1 MLNEFKAPQY
11 CGAFL
16 FKKHEYHYIC
26 TMIELGQT
34 NTLEIIRE
42 TPQGLYI
49 ADEDGNEVLLPNR
62 YVPDNFKIWDK
73 LDVFVYLD
81 NEERPVAT
89 TDIPYVKRNDFA
101 VLRCNQV
108 TDYGAFLDWG
118 LVKELFCPFKEQA
131 FKMKP
136 GGWYLVYCYLDEK
149 TNRLVA
155 SSKTNRFL
163 DNSKLTVKEFD
174 EVDLIVS
181 HPSEIGM
188 NVIVNKIH
196 SGLVYK
202 DSIFKDLSI
211 GDKLKGIVKKIRP
224 GNKLD
229 ISLGQI
235 GYRNIGPNA
244 EQILQALNNNGGYLD
259 ITDKSEP
266 EIIKDQ
272 LQMSKKN
279 FKKAIGSLYKQKQIE
294 IKPDG
299 IYLIQ

>member
-1 MLNEFKAPQY
+1 
-11 CGAFL
+11 
-16 FKKHEYHYIC
+16 
-26 TMIELGQT
+26 MITLGQV

-42 TPQGLYI
+42 TDHGIYLM
-49 ADEDGNEVLLPNR
+49 DNEDNEVLLPNR
-62 YVPDNFKIWDK
+62 YVPTSFKIWDK
-73 LDVFVYLD
+73 IDVFVYLD

-89 TDIPYVKRNDFA
+89 TDMPYIKRDEFA
-101 VLRCNQV
+101 LLRCNQV

-136 GGWYLVYCYLDEK
+136 GGWYLVHCYLDEK
-149 TNRLVA
+149 TDRLVA

-163 DNSKLTVKEFD
+163 DNTNLTVQQFD
-174 EVDLIVS
+174 EVDIIMS
-181 HPSEIGM
+181 HPSDIGM

-196 SGLVYK
+196 SGLIYK
-202 DSIFKDLSI
+202 DQIFKDISV

-235 GYRNIGPNA
+235 GYRNIEPNA
-244 EQILQALNNNGGYLD
+244 ERILHELQDNSGYMNL
-259 ITDKSEP
+259 TDKSSP
-266 EIIKDQ
+266 EAIKEQ

-279 FKKAIGSLYKQKQIE
+279 FKKAIGALYKERQIE
-294 IKPDG
+294 IKSDG
-299 IYLIQ
+299 IYLV